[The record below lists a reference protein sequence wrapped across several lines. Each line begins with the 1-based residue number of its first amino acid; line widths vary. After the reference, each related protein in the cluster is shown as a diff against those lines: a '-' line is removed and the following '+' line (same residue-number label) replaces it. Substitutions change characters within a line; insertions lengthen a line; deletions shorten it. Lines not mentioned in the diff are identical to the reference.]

1 MDLKRLLNDLGNLT
15 NLEFERFQ
23 SSILHNVKVE
33 IYNFKAKFIFVELIF
48 RLSNRQTNFYQVF
61 TLEMNSLILY
71 FKLRI
76 SARFKVVKSL
86 LFYMFKF
93 LFYML
98 KFVFYML
105 KFLFYMFKFLFY
117 MFKCLFYTF
126 KFLFYMFKFY
136 FTCLNFYFTCLNS
149 YFCRRIQ
156 YIVNLKTQIQVFYK
170 PMREEVGRGL

>member
-1 MDLKRLLNDLGNLT
+1 MDLKRLLNNLGNLT

-93 LFYML
+93 LFYM
-98 KFVFYML
+98 
-105 KFLFYMFKFLFY
+105 FKF
-117 MFKCLFYTF
+117 LFYTF

>member
-1 MDLKRLLNDLGNLT
+1 MDCVYRIFFMFFEHLQSLLDLKRLLNNLGNLT

-93 LFYML
+93 LFYM
-98 KFVFYML
+98 
-105 KFLFYMFKFLFY
+105 FKFLLLQENTIY
-117 MFKCLFYTF
+117 CESEDTDSSILQT
-126 KFLFYMFKFY
+126 
-136 FTCLNFYFTCLNS
+136 NE
-149 YFCRRIQ
+149 RR
-156 YIVNLKTQIQVFYK
+156 
-170 PMREEVGRGL
+170 GRKRFIRGGDGSPPGQSDRYG